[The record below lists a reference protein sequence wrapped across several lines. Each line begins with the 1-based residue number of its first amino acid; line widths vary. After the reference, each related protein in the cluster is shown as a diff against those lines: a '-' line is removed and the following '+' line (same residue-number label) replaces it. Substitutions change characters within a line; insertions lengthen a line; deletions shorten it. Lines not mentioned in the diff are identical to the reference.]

1 MTSDN
6 SKPPKELKTLVP
18 LPGYFPDLDGLRA
31 VAVLIVVGYHAG
43 LTSISG
49 GFTGVDI
56 FFVLSGFFITLQI
69 AKDIGASRF
78 SIAKF
83 YERRIRRI
91 LPALFF
97 VCFITYIVATI
108 IMVPDD
114 LRGFQ
119 RSLLAALL
127 FVANIFFWQDISYF
141 AQDASTKPLLH
152 LWSLAVEEQ
161 FYLFF
166 PIALAIIARFGPRI
180 TFLFL
185 ATVAFVSFFASA
197 ALTPVYPAASFF
209 LLPTRAWELLLG
221 SLVALTPRFELKLY
235 ARHILSVTG
244 LVLIAVSV
252 FYIGPNDDFPG
263 WLAILPT
270 SASVLLI
277 LASLG
282 GGGVGNK
289 LLAITPMVWIGL
301 ISYSLY
307 LWHWPILVF
316 ARYISNGE
324 LSAAVAMVCVAL
336 SFALAA
342 FSLRF
347 VEKPFRRPQ
356 SKLSGLQVSVFALT
370 GAGVLAAGATAV
382 LATDGM
388 PQRFSPAAAR
398 YIEAGERL
406 KVAECF
412 DLDPEAAASR
422 PVCHLGD
429 KTAPTKVVVW
439 GDSHAY
445 RLATNIDQMGS
456 EQSFDALLLTRGSCP
471 PLQGVTYG
479 RTPFAGLPLGGESAA
494 CRKFSE
500 RAYAKILASDPDL
513 VILSARWSNY
523 AEGTEA
529 DSPKSFNSLSD
540 SDTFSRSSAENR
552 QVFRRSLK
560 RTINALRSNGAR
572 VLIVGPVPNLGI
584 DAPRAFA
591 IAEQWNMEFPTGPSL
606 AEFYLKENSALTSLA
621 EADFLPG
628 VSVYYP
634 HRILCAS
641 GRCAISNDGHSL
653 YMDDN
658 HLNDF
663 GNLLIH
669 PSFAAS
675 VRSSYVSPRRER
687 HSQ

>member
-1 MTSDN
+1 MTSGN
-6 SKPPKELKTLVP
+6 PNASKEPKALAP

-43 LTSISG
+43 LPVITG

-78 SIAKF
+78 SIANF
-83 YERRIRRI
+83 YSRRIRRI

-97 VCFITYIVATI
+97 VCFITYIIATI

-141 AQDASTKPLLH
+141 AQDASIKPLLH

-161 FYLFF
+161 FYFFF

-185 ATVAFVSFFASA
+185 ALAAFISFLASA
-197 ALTPVYPAASFF
+197 ALTRVYPAASFF

-221 SLVALTPRFELKLY
+221 SLVALAPRIELKLY
-235 ARHILSVTG
+235 SRHILSVTG
-244 LVLIAVSV
+244 LVLIAVAV

-289 LLAITPMVWIGL
+289 LLAMTPMVWVGL
-301 ISYSLY
+301 LSYSLY

-316 ARYISNGE
+316 ARYVTNGE
-324 LSAAVAMVCVAL
+324 LSPGAAMVCVAL
-336 SFALAA
+336 SFAMAA

-347 VEKPFRRPQ
+347 VERPFRLGR
-356 SKLSGLQVSVFALT
+356 SKFSGLQVSIFALT

-382 LATDGM
+382 LATGGM

-398 YIEAGERL
+398 YLEPAERL
-406 KVAECF
+406 KFAECF

-439 GDSHAY
+439 GDSHGY
-445 RLATNIDQMGS
+445 RLAANVDQIGL
-456 EQSFDALLLTRGSCP
+456 EESFDALLLTHGSCP

-479 RTPFAGLPLGGESAA
+479 RTPFAGLPLGGESTG

-500 RAYAKILASDPDL
+500 RAYAQILASKPDL
-513 VILSARWSNY
+513 VILSALWANY
-523 AEGTEA
+523 AEGTVA

-540 SDTFSRSSAENR
+540 SNAFSRSSAENR
-552 QVFRRSLK
+552 QVFRRSVT

-572 VLIVGPVPNLGI
+572 VLIVGPVPNLEI
-584 DAPRAFA
+584 DAPRALA
-591 IAEQWNMEFPTGPSL
+591 ISKQWNLESPAGPSL
-606 AEFYLKENSALTSLA
+606 AEFYWREKSVLASFA
-621 EADFLPG
+621 EADLLSD
-628 VSVYYP
+628 VTVYYP
-634 HRILCAS
+634 HRILCGS
-641 GRCAISNDGHSL
+641 GACSISKDGRSL

-663 GNLLIH
+663 GNALIY

-675 VRSSYVSPRRER
+675 VRSSYASPRRER
-687 HSQ
+687 HSK